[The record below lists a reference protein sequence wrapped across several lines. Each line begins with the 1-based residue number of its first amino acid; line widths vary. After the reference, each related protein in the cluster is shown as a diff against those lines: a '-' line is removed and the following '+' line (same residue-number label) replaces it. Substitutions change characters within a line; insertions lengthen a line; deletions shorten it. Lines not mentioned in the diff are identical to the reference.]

1 MSKDKCESD
10 SSCQTCSDASKC
22 SQAEKEAHDQA
33 LIEKRMGDIKYKFMV
48 ISGKG
53 GVGKSSVAVNLAA
66 MLASQGHEV
75 GILDADI
82 HGPNIPKML
91 GVEDRKPMAAED
103 GMLPIAV
110 SDNLRVISMAFF
122 LRQTQDAVIWRGPL
136 KHSLLKQFLGEVHWG
151 KLDYLIVDLPPG
163 TGDEALSTAHL
174 IQNVN
179 GALVV
184 TTPQDVALLDSRKS
198 ITFCREVKVP
208 LIGVVENMSGMVC
221 PHCNKEINLF
231 KTGGGERIAGEMKV
245 PFLGRVPLDP
255 EMVISNDD
263 GKPFVTNHPESLVT
277 RAFADV
283 VENWKRCLEKARAA

>member
-1 MSKDKCESD
+1 MSKENCERD
-10 SSCQTCSDASKC
+10 TSCSTCSDASKC
-22 SQAEKEAHDQA
+22 SQAEKEAHDKK
-33 LIEKRMGDIKYKFMV
+33 LIEKKMENVKYKFMV

-53 GVGKSSVAVNLAA
+53 GVGKSSVAVNLAVT
-66 MLASQGHEV
+66 LANQGYEV

-103 GMLPIAV
+103 GMLPIAI
-110 SDNLRVISMAFF
+110 SDNLRVISIAFF
-122 LRQTQDAVIWRGPL
+122 LQQTQDAVIWRGPL

-198 ITFCREVKVP
+198 ITFCREIKVP

-221 PHCNKEINLF
+221 PHCNKEIGLF
-231 KTGGGERIAGEMKV
+231 KTGGGERIAGEMNV
-245 PFLGRVPLDP
+245 AFLGRVPLDP
-255 EMVISNDD
+255 EMVISTDD
-263 GKPFVTNHPESLVT
+263 GKPFVTNYPEAKVT
-277 RAFADV
+277 EAFADV
-283 VENWKRCLEKARAA
+283 VENWKKCLEGR